1 MKDKLIIAAKT
12 IPFIGL
18 VAVLVYIFVYMPR
31 PEKNRYEVQRL
42 FDEMKNDSWYVK
54 LMRWYKLKVWT
65 YKCLTRKYWDRTFN
79 GYIFKQ
85 K

>member
-31 PEKNRYEVQRL
+31 PEKNRYEVHA
-42 FDEMKNDSWYVK
+42 FDGKIYYTSNVISNSNYTIQFYDEKTGYLIK
-54 LMRWYKLKVWT
+54 LGG
-65 YKCLTRKYWDRTFN
+65 
-79 GYIFKQ
+79 GYTIIKI

>member
-1 MKDKLIIAAKT
+1 MRIKT
-12 IPFIGL
+12 
-18 VAVLVYIFVYMPR
+18 
-31 PEKNRYEVQRL
+31 VQRL